1 MMTTTDYIWATFN
14 GLTRFLPIQTR
25 VASSIF
31 SRELR
36 NPFIP
41 LPLTERGGGWEAGGE
56 RFEETDCFH

>member
-41 LPLTERGGGWEAGGE
+41 LPLTERGGCWEGGGE